1 MNKLTSLFILIACIA
16 SISCNSVK
24 KYNTAIA
31 KKHSVEEI
39 HEDIDYT
46 FKKIR
51 KLHPNL
57 HWFITEEN
65 LQNKIDSVKNSIT
78 TPLTSEEFFFILSPL
93 VSEIRQG
100 HNAVGYPFERMEK
113 EERKR
118 YRGSELAFNK
128 LQFESIGGKVIISE
142 IYDSIKTLQYAELL
156 EIGGMTVDELSAKY
170 NNLRSSD
177 GFNTTFYERRVG
189 LFLKS
194 YYRYENPTFDT
205 VTLKLSLND
214 SIFDTTFYR
223 VFKPNPIDDTA
234 KNLDIEAKK
243 DSIENLPELSKEEK
257 EAKKKEEKEKRT
269 YETIRGYNKKLDIYT
284 RDYKFLEEDST
295 IAYLKVRGFMN
306 GPYQQL
312 YDEFFAEVD
321 TAQSEAVVLDFRNN
335 LGGRLA
341 EIHYLISYLA
351 QEEFVTIL
359 PMEAKTKTPITK
371 ALWSGNNKN
380 PLMLLIKT
388 VATPFVFSYE
398 QVRGKKEDGIYYIT
412 TGQSKPTEPKSNA
425 FKGKV
430 YILVNANSFSAAS
443 VVPSVLQN
451 MGVATVVGEETGG
464 TSNGTVAGI
473 FKPITLPNSKLGVQF
488 GMGMIRTPY
497 VDTPDGFGVIPD
509 VFLLPT
515 LEDRTNGEDT
525 ELNWVIKDVQ
535 SGRKAKEVEIDEE
548 LEDDSIIEEE
558 EVEEV
563 EPEEKD

>member
-24 KYNTAIA
+24 KYNTAIS
-31 KKHSVEEI
+31 KKHTVAEI

-65 LQNKIDSVKNSIT
+65 LQNKIDRVKNSIT
-78 TPLTSEEFFFILSPL
+78 APLTSEEFFFILSPL

-100 HNAVGYPFERMEK
+100 HNAVGYPFEKMEK

-118 YRGSELAFNK
+118 YKGSKLPFNK

-142 IYDSIKTLQYAELL
+142 IYDSVKTLQYAELL

-177 GFNTTFYERRVG
+177 GYNTTFYERRVG

-205 VTLKLSLND
+205 VTLKLSIND

-223 VFKPNPIDDTA
+223 VFKPNPINDSA
-234 KNLDIEAKK
+234 KDLEIEAEL
-243 DSIENLPELSKEEK
+243 DSLENLPELTKEEK
-257 EAKKKEEKEKRT
+257 EAKKKEAKEKSR
-269 YETIRGYNKKLDIYT
+269 YETIRGYNKTQDIYT
-284 RDYKFLEEDST
+284 RDYKFLEEDSC

-306 GPYQQL
+306 GPYEQL

-321 TAQSEAVVLDFRNN
+321 TAQSEAVVLDFRDN

-380 PLMLLIKT
+380 PLLLLIKT

-398 QVRGKKEDGIYYIT
+398 QIRGKKEDGIYYIT
-412 TGQSKPTEPKSNA
+412 TGQSKPTEPKPNA

-497 VDTPDGFGVIPD
+497 LDTPDGFGVIPD

-515 LEDRTNGEDT
+515 LEDRTSGEDT
-525 ELNWVIKDVQ
+525 ELNWIINDIQ
-535 SGRKAKEVEIDEE
+535 SARETKEVEINED
-548 LEDDSIIEEE
+548 LEDDSKKVDEDTEE
-558 EVEEV
+558 
-563 EPEEKD
+563 PAEKD